1 MGIPSSGDS
10 GYIPIGILSLIILNI
25 SKRQQYLYRWW
36 TVSKLFLLNNG
47 LLCSNS
53 SNSASALSFCNFLGR
68 TLAAVFNLL

>member
-1 MGIPSSGDS
+1 MSRFVPLQKMSRSKKCLSAGKKRDIAPTPNGPQ
-10 GYIPIGILSLIILNI
+10 YNAIGILSLIILNI

-53 SNSASALSFCNFLGR
+53 
-68 TLAAVFNLL
+68 